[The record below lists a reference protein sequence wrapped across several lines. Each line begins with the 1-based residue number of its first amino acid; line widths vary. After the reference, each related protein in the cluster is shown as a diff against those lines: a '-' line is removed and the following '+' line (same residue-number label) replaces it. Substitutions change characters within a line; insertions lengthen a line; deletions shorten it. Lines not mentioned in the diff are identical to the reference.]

1 MMGFI
6 PDHYVG
12 ISKMSSRYVRLF
24 GGKVVA
30 GDISVAFMQ
39 ARLFSTEVV
48 KLPENCR
55 TVAGERVHCLLKR
68 AMNGL
73 RIGPLAWFREL
84 GETLRKLGF
93 QVTADSTVYRKVIRE
108 KGVDAI
114 VLVLAYVD
122 DILVFSTVASV
133 AEKVFADLSKV
144 FKMKRTGD
152 FGAQDKVSDL
162 LFGEK
167 HLSEE

>member
-1 MMGFI
+1 MRCRLVVRDFKG
-6 PDHYVG
+6 PTSALNDG
-12 ISKMSSRYVRLF
+12 IYSPTTTLESVRCLLGLCAYF

-48 KLPENCR
+48 KLPENCK

-122 DILVFSTVASV
+122 DANVRGTS
-133 AEKVFADLSKV
+133 
-144 FKMKRTGD
+144 
-152 FGAQDKVSDL
+152 
-162 LFGEK
+162 
-167 HLSEE
+167 